1 MVFSRFI
8 WSILAFVAAIVGTS
22 ILLGIYLQKP
32 EYPVTSSLLIV
43 LLVVETASLFWYLS
57 RIRRDLLKLINAMIN
72 DDPTMKF
79 SRVGR
84 DPYFNA
90 IHAGFNSL
98 ISDFRLVRL
107 DREAEQRFF
116 EETVNHVQFGLVAF
130 DGKGE
135 VRMINQAFLE
145 LFGLESMVRLDDLLA
160 VSETLPDFLR
170 GFKPGKETLKKLE
183 LKEQARHLI
192 FLSSGFILKNEKITL
207 VSVRDI
213 SREMDQNEMEAWQK
227 LLRVLRH
234 EILNS
239 ISPIKLIA
247 GNLSQRLQKEGKLID
262 MDRLKEDEADEILTG
277 LETIHR
283 RASGLSVFLDAYTNL
298 YRTPEFKMEQT
309 GVPSLLERISGLFK
323 EQAEGQDTRLEIHC
337 PDPSLKLEMDARMI
351 EQVLIN
357 LVKNS
362 LEAVRAQNTREITL
376 SAIRNKK
383 EARISIEDTGTGIP
397 AEQMDSIFMPF
408 FSTKESGTGIGLS
421 FSQHI
426 MRLHGGYIRAS
437 STQGKGSKF
446 QLVFGSEKEI

>member
-8 WSILAFVAAIVGTS
+8 WSILVFVAAIVGTS

-32 EYPVTSSLLIV
+32 EFPVTSSLLIV
-43 LLVVETASLFWYLS
+43 VLVLETTALVWYLTS
-57 RIRRDLLKLINAMIN
+57 IRRDLLKLINAMSN
-72 DDPTMKF
+72 DDPTMQF
-79 SRVGR
+79 SRVRR

-90 IHAGFNSL
+90 IHTGFNSL

-130 DGKGE
+130 NAKGE
-135 VRMINQAFLE
+135 VKMINQAFLE
-145 LFGLESMVRLDDLLA
+145 LFGLLSFVQLDELATVSGDLPEFFR
-160 VSETLPDFLR
+160 SFT
-170 GFKPGKETLKKLE
+170 PGKETLKKME
-183 LKEQARHLI
+183 LGGQSHHLI
-192 FLSSGFILKNEKITL
+192 FLSSGFILKNEEITL

-247 GNLSQRLQKEGKLID
+247 GNLSGRLQKEGKLID
-262 MDRLKEDEADEILTG
+262 MDRLKEDEVEEILSG
-277 LETIHR
+277 LDTIHR

-298 YRTPEFKMEQT
+298 YRTPEFKTEQT
-309 GVPSLLERISGLFK
+309 EILSLLKRITGLFK
-323 EQAEGQDTRLEIHC
+323 EQADLKESNLKIHC
-337 PDPSLKLEMDARMI
+337 PDEFLRAELDARMI

-357 LVKNS
+357 LVKNAM
-362 LEAVRAQNTREITL
+362 EAVSTRKTREITL
-376 SAIRNKK
+376 SAIGRKK
-383 EARISIEDTGTGIP
+383 EVIISVEDTGTGIP
-397 AEQMDSIFMPF
+397 AEQLDSIFMPF
-408 FSTKESGTGIGLS
+408 FSTKETGTGIGLS

-426 MRLHGGYIRAS
+426 MRLHGGYIRVRS
-437 STQGKGSKF
+437 KQGKGSVF
-446 QLVFGSEKEI
+446 QLVFGSK